1 MTGAPLTTEEIREY
15 LKPFPRSAKTNE
27 LDGEKTNAANRLYGR
42 RFYKDQTPVEYL
54 AEFLLVLSSPKH
66 MDGTGRFELDLV
78 MNDSGTYSYWPED
91 RVALKLFA
99 FFPSSKLET
108 RHLIHR
114 EAYLRVIQV
123 LRDAIE
129 GSSAQK
135 DETVRLLQ
143 SLLGGF
149 VGVAKNRTW
158 VTYSFLPASKAL
170 LSRELD
176 WLQSKAQADTNLKE
190 WQDAKKYF
198 ATDRHNFLARGG
210 ELLFLQLAN
219 LFSDPASPDLLR
231 IMKRPEYQ
239 HLGDNTI
246 SERKRRIESGLR
258 IIIDDAIRPLNNLV
272 VMIEERLSSF
282 SLYTAGKMAPL
293 GWVPAVS
300 RVEALLFA
308 YEVDNICSLSLSS
321 LEKLDL
327 LRILCCFQVLRSLC
341 FQARRLDDGEDITLG
356 FCGQYA
362 WVVSAPEAGVSSP
375 IRRISQAS
383 VTRIEALLY
392 RVIRNKRLDVNS
404 IGGSLAEADKHG
416 FQIFRKI
423 AKEIGLMIPIKGPG
437 QRFTLSPDLVRFL
450 VAALVR
456 PGEAVRLNVFYDR
469 VFAHYGIAL
478 AGAPLVEALRWS
490 SAAGHEKSYGIDIST
505 GWIEETLQQ
514 GGFLIELSDAVSI
527 VHNPDGTRGGR
538 E

>member
-1 MTGAPLTTEEIREY
+1 MKGAPLTTDDIREK
-15 LKPFPRSAKTNE
+15 LRPFPPAAETNGG
-27 LDGEKTNAANRLYGR
+27 DGEKSNAANRIHGR

-54 AEFLLVLSSPKH
+54 AEFLLVFYSPKLKA
-66 MDGTGRFELDLV
+66 GTGEFSFDIIKS
-78 MNDSGTYSYWPED
+78 NAGGYAYFPND

-108 RHLIHR
+108 RHEVHR
-114 EAYLRVIQV
+114 NAYLSVV
-123 LRDAIE
+123 DALRDAIS
-129 GSSAQK
+129 GSAEQK
-135 DETVRLLQ
+135 DETVRLVQ

-176 WLQSKAQADTNLKE
+176 WLHSKAKADNDLNH

-198 ATDRHNFLARGG
+198 ATDRHNFMARGG

-219 LFSDPASPDLLR
+219 LFSDPASPELLML
-231 IMKRPEYQ
+231 MKRDEYR
-239 HLGDNTI
+239 HLGEYAI

-258 IIIDDAIRPLNNLV
+258 DILDDAIRPLNDLV
-272 VMIEERLSSF
+272 AMIEERLSS
-282 SLYTAGKMAPL
+282 YTLQSEPKTASL

-300 RVEALLFA
+300 RTEALLFT
-308 YEVDNICSLSLSS
+308 YEVDTICSLSLSS

-327 LRILCCFQVLRSLC
+327 LRLLCCFQVLRSLC
-341 FQARRLDDGEDITLG
+341 FQARRLDESEETTFG
-356 FCGQYA
+356 FCGHYA
-362 WVVSAPEAGVSSP
+362 WVVSDPAAPANSP
-375 IRRISQAS
+375 IRQISQAS
-383 VTRIEALLY
+383 VSRIEALLF
-392 RVIRNKRLDVNS
+392 RVLRNKRLDLNA
-404 IGGSLAEADKHG
+404 IGGSQDEADKHG

-450 VAALVR
+450 VASLVR
-456 PGEAVRLNVFYDR
+456 PGESVRLNVFYER

-478 AGAPLVEALRWS
+478 AGAPIAEALRWS
-490 SAAGHEKSYGIDIST
+490 SASGHEKNYGVDIST

-527 VHNPDGTRGGR
+527 VHNPDGNSGGR
-538 E
+538 